1 MDIHFIL
8 SSLCSL
14 NIVNKWLRN
23 KRKKFIEMMLFPSK
37 TSLFLVIYVFKNQDI
52 IEYTKLANTI
62 LKEQKERSLKYG
74 CYLYFPAK
82 NSIHSVNMLRIN

>member
-1 MDIHFIL
+1 M
-8 SSLCSL
+8 
-14 NIVNKWLRN
+14 NKWLRN

-74 CYLYFPAK
+74 CYLYFLAK
-82 NSIHSVNMLRIN
+82 NPIHSVNMLRIN